1 MAASA
6 IPNATTSRSA
16 SRSRWRSSR
25 HGRRQAPRTSAPVST
40 RIQATPAAGIAPN
53 ARTAREAPAYWET
66 AFTTKRPMRCGA
78 VPPRP
83 SGGGV
88 RDAGGV
94 VHRDRTAGGLLRA
107 GQVPA
112 W

>member
-1 MAASA
+1 M
-6 IPNATTSRSA
+6 
-16 SRSRWRSSR
+16 
-25 HGRRQAPRTSAPVST
+25 ST

-78 VPPRP
+78 VPPRAVGEVG
-83 SGGGV
+83 SGTLAVSFTGTGP
-88 RDAGGV
+88 REASS
-94 VHRDRTAGGLLRA
+94 RA